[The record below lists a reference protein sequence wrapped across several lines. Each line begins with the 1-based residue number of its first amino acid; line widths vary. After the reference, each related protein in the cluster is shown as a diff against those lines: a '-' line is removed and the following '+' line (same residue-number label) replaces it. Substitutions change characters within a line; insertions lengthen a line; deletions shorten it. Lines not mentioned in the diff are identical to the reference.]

1 MLLRGKS
8 WVKRL
13 HLLASCAKPAAG
25 IRYHERLCA
34 PPRYTLHRLFMK
46 SRRLWIILAF
56 VALALAAGVYY
67 WQQQKAKAALPDVLT
82 APVARGTLEDAVL
95 ASGTIE
101 ATKLINVGAQVSG
114 QVKRLYVK
122 LGDSVKQG
130 QLVAEIDSATQ
141 NNSVKDAEAQLAA
154 AKAALAS
161 KQATFGKAERDLA
174 QQQALAKQG
183 FIAQSALVQFQTS
196 LDTARA
202 DVAAAQAQI
211 EQFAVRAQTAQ
222 TNLGYTRITAPMD
235 GVVVAI
241 VTDEGMTL
249 NANQTAPTIIKL
261 ADLST
266 MTIEAQISEAD
277 VPRVRPGMAATFT
290 LLGDPDKRYNASLRA
305 IEPGPVDMA
314 TSTGQTSSG
323 GNTNA
328 IYYNGLLDVPN
339 PDGKLRISMTA
350 QVSITL
356 QKEEN
361 ALLIPASVLGRRAK
375 DGSYTVRVA
384 TGDKGAQQISERKI
398 HIGLNNRVQAQVLD
412 GLKEGEQLVVGD
424 AAQGSGAGSGG
435 RRGVRMF

>member
-1 MLLRGKS
+1 MVSICL
-8 WVKRL
+8 
-13 HLLASCAKPAAG
+13 
-25 IRYHERLCA
+25 
-34 PPRYTLHRLFMK
+34 LHRLGLPMK
-46 SRRLWIILAF
+46 SRRFWFSLVCILL
-56 VALALAAGVYY
+56 VIAAATYY

-101 ATKLINVGAQVSG
+101 ANKLINVGAQVSG
-114 QVKRLYVK
+114 QVKRLYVE
-122 LGDSVKQG
+122 LGDRVKQG

-141 NNSVKDAEAQLAA
+141 NNSVKDAQAQLAA
-154 AKAALAS
+154 AKATLAS
-161 KQATFGKAERDLA
+161 KQATLAKAQRDLA
-174 QQQALAKQG
+174 QQQTLAKQG

-196 LDTARA
+196 LDTAQA
-202 DVAAAQAQI
+202 DVDAAQAQI
-211 EQFAVRAQTAQ
+211 AQYTVRAQTAQ

-290 LLGDPDKRYNASLRA
+290 LLGDPDKRYAATLRA

-314 TSTGQTSSG
+314 SNSGQVSSG

-328 IYYNGLLDVPN
+328 VYYNGLLDVPN
-339 PDGKLRISMTA
+339 PDGQLRISMTA

-356 QKEEN
+356 QKIDN
-361 ALLIPASVLGRRAK
+361 ALLIPASVLSRRAQ

-384 TGDKGAQQISERKI
+384 TGGKGAQKISERKI
-398 HIGLNNRVQAQVLD
+398 RIGLNNRIQAQVLD
-412 GLKEGEQLVVGD
+412 GLKEGEQLVLGD
-424 AAQGSGAGSGG
+424 AAQGSGGMPGG
-435 RRGVRMF
+435 ARRGVRMF

>member
-1 MLLRGKS
+1 MGYHAATPHPPSSTHTLPFLLMKTRRF
-8 WVKRL
+8 WFA
-13 HLLASCAKPAAG
+13 LLA
-25 IRYHERLCA
+25 L
-34 PPRYTLHRLFMK
+34 LL
-46 SRRLWIILAF
+46 
-56 VALALAAGVYY
+56 LAAVGSYF
-67 WQQQKAKAALPDVLT
+67 WKQAKQKSATPDLLT
-82 APVARGTLEDAVL
+82 AAVERGTLEDAVL

-122 LGDSVKQG
+122 LGDTVKQG

-141 NNSVKDAEAQLAA
+141 SNSVKDAQAQLAA

-161 KQATFGKAERDLA
+161 KQATAAKVERDLA

-183 FIAQSALVQFQTS
+183 FIAQSALLQFQTS

-211 EQFAVRAQTAQ
+211 EQYAVRAQTAH
-222 TNLGYTRITAPMD
+222 TNLGYTRITAPMG

-266 MTIEAQISEAD
+266 MTIQAQISEAD

-290 LLGDPDKRYNASLRA
+290 LLGEPDLRYSASLRA

-314 TSTGQTSSG
+314 SSSAGQTASG

-339 PDGKLRISMTA
+339 PEGKLRIAMTA

-356 QKEEN
+356 KKVEN

-384 TGDKGAQQISERKI
+384 TGEKGQQSISERKV
-398 HIGLNNRVQAQVLD
+398 HIGLNNRIQAQVLD

-424 AAQGSGAGSGG
+424 AASGSGAGNQ

>member
-1 MLLRGKS
+1 M
-8 WVKRL
+8 
-13 HLLASCAKPAAG
+13 A
-25 IRYHERLCA
+25 IRYYGKLCTHS
-34 PPRYTLHRLFMK
+34 RYTLHRLLMK
-46 SRRLWIILAF
+46 SRRLWITLAL
-56 VALALAAGVYY
+56 VALALVAGVYY
-67 WQQQKAKAALPDVLT
+67 WQQQKAKAATPDVLT
-82 APVARGTLEDAVL
+82 APVERGTLEDAVL

-114 QVKRLYVK
+114 QVKRLYVQ
-122 LGDSVKQG
+122 LGDTVKQG

-141 NNSVKDAEAQLAA
+141 SNSVKDAEAQLAA
-154 AKAALAS
+154 AKATLAS
-161 KQATFGKAERDLA
+161 KQATFSKAQRDLA

-183 FIAQSALVQFQTS
+183 FIAESALVQFQTS
-196 LDTARA
+196 VDTARA
-202 DVAAAQAQI
+202 DVEAAQAQI
-211 EQFAVRAQTAQ
+211 EQYAVRAQTAH

-266 MTIEAQISEAD
+266 MTIQAQISEAD

-290 LLGDPDKRYNASLRA
+290 LLGEPDKRYNATLRA

-314 TSTGQTSSG
+314 SSTGQAASG

-356 QKEEN
+356 KKVDD

-384 TGDKGAQQISERKI
+384 TGAKGQQSISERTV
-398 HIGLNNRVQAQVLD
+398 HIGLNNRIQAQVLD

-424 AAQGSGAGSGG
+424 AASGGGAGNNT

>member
-1 MLLRGKS
+1 
-8 WVKRL
+8 
-13 HLLASCAKPAAG
+13 
-25 IRYHERLCA
+25 
-34 PPRYTLHRLFMK
+34 MK
-46 SRRLWIILAF
+46 SRRLWFTLIAGLS
-56 VALALAAGVYY
+56 LLAALLYY
-67 WQQQKAKAALPDVLT
+67 RSAQSQKQATPDVLT
-82 APVARGTLEDAVL
+82 APVERGTLEDAVL

-101 ATKLINVGAQVSG
+101 AAKLINVGAQVSG
-114 QVKRLYVK
+114 QDKHLYVK
-122 LGDSVKQG
+122 LGDAVKLG

-141 NNSVKDAEAQLAA
+141 SNAVKDAEAQLAA

-161 KQATFGKAERDLA
+161 KQASLAKAQRDLA
-174 QQQALAKQG
+174 QQQTLAKQG

-196 LDTARA
+196 LDTAQA
-202 DVAAAQAQI
+202 DVEAAKAQI
-211 EQFAVRAQTAQ
+211 EQYTVRAQTAH

-266 MTIEAQISEAD
+266 MTIEAQVSEAD
-277 VPRVRPGMAATFT
+277 VPRVHPGMAATFT
-290 LLGDPDKRYNASLRA
+290 LLGEPDKRYSASLRA

-314 TSTGQTSSG
+314 TSTGQAASS

-356 QKEEN
+356 QKVDN
-361 ALLIPASVLGRRAK
+361 ALLIPAGVLGRRAK

-384 TGDKGAQQISERKI
+384 TGEKGRQQISERKI
-398 HIGLNNRVQAQVLD
+398 HIGLNNRIQAQVLD

-424 AAQGSGAGSGG
+424 AAQGSGAGNNN
-435 RRGVRMF
+435 RRGMRMF